1 MPVRDFMD
9 EFLCETDL
17 ADMPSSVN
25 AFEDVP
31 ADPPLEKDIYE
42 PLIRAINGGNK
53 DKNND
58 NDIDDGDVG
67 NDDDDSDDDSKDKTY
82 GESSAQQNR
91 KKKAT
96 ATTKRPTATMKKSTA
111 TKKEKEKAAEKSVT
125 RRPSRCPGFVF
136 KNTSTRGENN
146 ELGSMKPDVCCY
158 DEKTAHLAIA
168 SNNKPCAHLGYAEL
182 FIEVKRTVAHDFFND
197 PLDDADRSKHQFML
211 DISNKKDCDHA
222 AEALG
227 QNVAYAAEAC
237 ARQHRTFYLSM
248 SLAGTSL
255 RFIRWDRAGAIVSE
269 SFDIRTQ
276 PELLWRGYDPTV
288 EFAEE
293 GDEDRFLEAISARV
307 KIETGF
313 EGKELEDAIDE
324 HYKPGVVTA
333 INVVDGSG
341 EHSELL
347 LVSRPVVSPL
357 SVAGR
362 ATRGYW
368 AVTTLNDVVFLKDTW
383 RYLAIPTEG
392 ANIEDMEQAGVFRR
406 KRRCPTLQSRK
417 TKMFLHYV
425 SNRHEPINSK
435 LAAGVEDGGYPLKR
449 FVDAEELLRTTF
461 HAYQALTSA
470 YTMNNRLHR
479 DISVGN
485 IILVRETAGGAR
497 RGVLIDWEFSIII
510 DSNGGDRGYE
520 RTGTWNF
527 MSGRLLEEPGL
538 RHIIQDDMESMLWVI
553 LYCGYLWLP
562 VEALK
567 KIHKLDRTVYDLFE
581 FGEYNDELNVV
592 IGGIAKRHNALSRE
606 YTKRFKFACVP
617 FQKFCETM
625 MDYHHPLDNNKVELA
640 GKWEHPLHF
649 EEVWDTFLRTNKDNF
664 VGISAK
670 KSDNKV
676 ANAPRPV
683 AGHYYSA
690 TRPSIQDS
698 NNRLLNA
705 GAAPPAAPLRVSK
718 RKADEALETDAAVKR
733 SRTIGGSGG
742 VRDGQVQKRT
752 MARPQGALGVA
763 GPSAGAARDAVRN
776 ESTAGESSNGQ
787 GSNGGVGGPRRSAR
801 LRSMQSARDSSSL
814 TKKVRRH

>member
-17 ADMPSSVN
+17 TDMPSSVN

-42 PLIRAINGGNK
+42 PL
-53 DKNND
+53 
-58 NDIDDGDVG
+58 V
-67 NDDDDSDDDSKDKTY
+67 
-82 GESSAQQNR
+82 
-91 KKKAT
+91 T
-96 ATTKRPTATMKKSTA
+96 A
-111 TKKEKEKAAEKSVT
+111 EESVT

-276 PELLWRGYDPTV
+276 PELLCEFLWRFAHTSATGRGYDPTV

-368 AVTTLNDVVFLKDTW
+368 AVTASNDIVFLKDTW

-392 ANIEDMEQAGVFRR
+392 ANIEDMEQAGVVNIPQILIHGDVPAELPEKAHVDVSMPVNQHTRTKEFIDCDWVCQGGR
-406 KRRCPTLQSRK
+406 KISLSDHAHYRLVSK
-417 TKMFLHYV
+417 TV
-425 SNRHEPINSK
+425 
-435 LAAGVEDGGYPLKR
+435 GYPLKR
-449 FVDAEELLRTTF
+449 FVDAKELLRTTF

-470 YTMNNRLHR
+470 YVHNRRLHR
-479 DISVGN
+479 DISIGN
-485 IILVRETAGGAR
+485 IILVRERAGVDR
-497 RGVLIDWEFSIII
+497 RGVLIDWEFSNIMNN
-510 DSNGGDRGYE
+510 NGEARGYE

-527 MSGRLLEEPGL
+527 LSARLLQKPGL
-538 RHIIQDDMESMLWVI
+538 AHLIQDDMESILWVV
-553 LYCGYLWLP
+553 LYCGFLWLP
-562 VEALK
+562 VRALGDST
-567 KIHKLDRTVYDLFE
+567 LNGTVYALFE
-581 FGEYNDELNVV
+581 HSDYNAEKNVF
-592 IGGIAKRHNALSRE
+592 IGGHAKLLNTLARTHTGEFLFE
-606 YTKRFKFACVP
+606 CPP
-617 FQKFCETM
+617 FQEFCETM

-640 GKWEHPLHF
+640 GKWEHPRHF
-649 EEVWDTFLRTNKDNF
+649 EEVWDTFLRTNEDNF

-705 GAAPPAAPLRVSK
+705 GAAPPAPPLRVSK

-801 LRSMQSARDSSSL
+801 LRSMQSARESSL